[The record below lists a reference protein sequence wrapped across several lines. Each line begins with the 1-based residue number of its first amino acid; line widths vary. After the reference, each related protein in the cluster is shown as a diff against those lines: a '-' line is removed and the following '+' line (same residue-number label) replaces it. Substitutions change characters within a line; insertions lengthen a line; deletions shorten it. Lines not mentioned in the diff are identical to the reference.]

1 MRELPSPQEVL
12 KLFEQ
17 DPQRT
22 FRLRELVLELGLR
35 SSQARELKSL
45 LKDLARS
52 KKLVYLKKNHYA
64 LIHKDRHA
72 ASETGGRS
80 LPTGRSSASEPHAGE
95 GRTEDPNTGG
105 PRYRSPNVVSGRLI
119 GHHDGYGFV
128 VPDVP
133 LVGTD
138 LDIFI
143 PPDGMGSALH
153 GDRVEVH
160 FQRSTKG
167 FKGEG
172 RMEGRVIQVTE
183 RAQKTVVGQFHLGP
197 RYNYVRPFDQRIPF
211 EIVIPPGQEFP
222 GAEVGLPTPSE
233 QGEPTPAGVERHSPV
248 QRTGGPLMEGQGA
261 YIPTKT
267 VGTYAPPEKVAS
279 RAPLTLGPSLPRV
292 RGELVSQ
299 GGLSRHR
306 QFGGESE
313 GRSAVAPASRR
324 QTPRD
329 LDGLIVDVEITNYP
343 RPSALPRGRVI
354 EVLGRREEFGVD
366 VEIMIRKFHLPHRFP
381 AEVLAEAS
389 AAPQYIPERDRE
401 FRRDFRGLPIVT
413 IDGETAKDFDDA
425 VYVERLAWGN
435 YLLHVHIADV
445 AHYVRPGSALDRE
458 ARLRGTSV
466 YFPDRAVP
474 MLPLELSNGICSLNP
489 HVDRLVMSALLEFD
503 PEGRL
508 VKYELLPGIIRSAER
523 MTYKAVR
530 DILAGE
536 PAACQRYAPLVANFR
551 LMEELARLLARR
563 REDRGSID
571 FDLPEPEIEFDEHGR
586 MTGITR
592 SERNFAHRIIEEF
605 MLAANEAV
613 ASYLEGKGIPSLY
626 RIHEKP
632 DAKKVIEFEEIAA
645 TFGYTLG
652 IELPAARRTRLRLRD
667 ERDRYPRFHETLE
680 GELKISPYNYQRLTK
695 RLEGKPEERILS
707 YLMLRSLKQARYS
720 EENVGHFAL
729 AAPTYTHFTSPI
741 RRYPDLIVH
750 RILKAALTQEG
761 GRVRVA
767 PREDGHRP
775 TTASAERSSAARS
788 CGKPPA
794 FRAEPSPWSL
804 SARAGRLSL
813 PARAERPSPE
823 ARLAERQSLSAHQAA
838 EPQAVQG
845 RKERDLD
852 NTGRWPPLP
861 GAAFVQPEELHALG
875 LETSESERRAADAE
889 RELIEWKKVSFMA
902 EHIGD
907 EFEALII
914 TLIKYG
920 FFVELT
926 DLFVEGFVPLSSL
939 EDDYYV
945 YRERLRA
952 IIGQHSKRAFCLG
965 ERIRVCLVR
974 IDRSENKLEFS
985 VAK

>member
-1 MRELPSPQEVL
+1 MREFPSPLEVL

-22 FRLRELVLELGLR
+22 FRLRELVIELGLR

-64 LIHKDRHA
+64 LIHKGRHA
-72 ASETGGRS
+72 ASESVAAVSDRRGGGQRPPLQTANS
-80 LPTGRSSASEPHAGE
+80 L
-95 GRTEDPNTGG
+95 
-105 PRYRSPNVVSGRLI
+105 NVVSGRLI
-119 GHHDGYGFV
+119 GHRDGYGFV

-133 LVGTD
+133 LHGTD

-153 GDRVEVH
+153 GDRVRVH
-160 FQRSTKG
+160 VQRAAKG
-167 FKGEG
+167 FRGEG
-172 RMEGRVIQVTE
+172 RMEGRIIQVTE
-183 RAQKTVVGQFHLGP
+183 RAQKTVVGQFHSSP
-197 RYNYVRPFDQRIPF
+197 HYNYVMPFDQRIPF
-211 EIVIPPGQEFP
+211 EIVIPRGQEFP
-222 GAEVGLPTPSE
+222 DVGAVR
-233 QGEPTPAGVERHSPV
+233 EP
-248 QRTGGPLMEGQGA
+248 PLH
-261 YIPTKT
+261 
-267 VGTYAPPEKVAS
+267 
-279 RAPLTLGPSLPRV
+279 
-292 RGELVSQ
+292 
-299 GGLSRHR
+299 RHR

-313 GRSAVAPASRR
+313 GRSAIAAVSDRR
-324 QTPRD
+324 TARE

-343 RPSALPRGRVI
+343 RPAALPRGRVI

-366 VEIMIRKFHLPHRFP
+366 VEIVIRKFHLPHRFP
-381 AEVLAEAS
+381 ADVLAEAS

-401 FRRDFRGLPIVT
+401 VRRDFRGLPIVT

-474 MLPLELSNGICSLNP
+474 MLPLELSNGISSLNP
-489 HVDRLVMSALLEFD
+489 HVDRLVMSALLEID

-508 VKYELLPGIIRSAER
+508 VEYELLPGIIRSAER
-523 MTYKAVR
+523 MTYTAVR

-536 PAACQRYAPLVANFR
+536 PAACQRYAALIPDFKR
-551 LMEELARLLARR
+551 MEELARLLNRR

-645 TFGYTLG
+645 TFGYSLG

-667 ERDRYPRFHETLE
+667 ERDRYPRFHEAIE
-680 GELKISPYNYQRLTK
+680 GELKISPFDFQRLTK

-750 RILKAALTQEG
+750 RILKAALAQEG
-761 GRVRVA
+761 GSVRTIREQGIGNREQGVGNRIRGEGLRAPTRPDAQGRVVPGVSPFVLRTRAPSGIPALSPLGERVD
-767 PREDGHRP
+767 RTGVF
-775 TTASAERSSAARS
+775 SSRGGPVEGVS
-788 CGKPPA
+788 
-794 FRAEPSPWSL
+794 
-804 SARAGRLSL
+804 SL
-813 PARAERPSPE
+813 PAANRPLE
-823 ARLAERQSLSAHQAA
+823 VDDSLL
-838 EPQAVQG
+838 
-845 RKERDLD
+845 RERDAHPAGAGGE
-852 NTGRWPPLP
+852 TPAAQLP
-861 GAAFVQPEELHALG
+861 GAAFVHPEELHALG

-902 EHIGD
+902 QHVGD
-907 EFEALII
+907 EFEGLII
-914 TLIKYG
+914 SLSKQG

-926 DLFVEGFVPLSSL
+926 DLFVEGFVPISSF
-939 EDDYYV
+939 DDDTYV
-945 YRERLRA
+945 YRERLGA
-952 IIGQHSKRAFCLG
+952 IIGQQSKRAFRLG
-965 ERIRVCLVR
+965 QSLRVCLVR
-974 IDRSENKLEFS
+974 VDRSQNKLEFS
-985 VAK
+985 VEE

>member
-1 MRELPSPQEVL
+1 MLRVFSGQRRGGWYTRRGAPMREVPSQQEVL
-12 KLFEQ
+12 RLFAR

-35 SSQARELKSL
+35 SSQARELKSV
-45 LKDLARS
+45 LKDLTRGR
-52 KKLVYLKKNHYA
+52 KLVYLKKNHYA
-64 LIHKDRHA
+64 LVHKGRHA
-72 ASETGGRS
+72 ASEAVAAVSDRRG
-80 LPTGRSSASEPHAGE
+80 A
-95 GRTEDPNTGG
+95 G
-105 PRYRSPNVVSGRLI
+105 PRDRSGQRPPLQTQKSHNVVTGRLI
-119 GHHDGYGFV
+119 GQRAGYGFV

-133 LVGTD
+133 LAGTD

-160 FQRSTKG
+160 VQRSTKSS
-167 FKGEG
+167 KGEP

-183 RAQKTVVGQFHLGP
+183 RAQKTVVGQFHCGP
-197 RYNYVRPFDQRIPF
+197 EYNYVMPFDQRIPF
-211 EIVIPPGQEFP
+211 EIVIPHGQEFP
-222 GAEVGLPTPSE
+222 GVGAVR
-233 QGEPTPAGVERHSPV
+233 EPTDDVGAVREP
-248 QRTGGPLMEGQGA
+248 PLH
-261 YIPTKT
+261 
-267 VGTYAPPEKVAS
+267 
-279 RAPLTLGPSLPRV
+279 
-292 RGELVSQ
+292 
-299 GGLSRHR
+299 RHR
-306 QFGGESE
+306 QFGGESK
-313 GRSAVAPASRR
+313 GRSAVVVAGTQLRGQDARATAGETPAPHPLHGDRR
-324 QTPRD
+324 TARD
-329 LDGLIVDVEITNYP
+329 LDGLIVDVEITTYP
-343 RPSALPRGRVI
+343 RPAALPRGRVV
-354 EVLGRREEFGVD
+354 EVLGRRDEFGVD

-381 AEVLAEAS
+381 PEVLAEAD

-401 FRRDFRGLPIVT
+401 VRRDFRSPPIVT

-489 HVDRLVMSALLEFD
+489 HVDRLVMSALMEID

-508 VKYELLPGIIRSAER
+508 VECELLPGIIRNAER
-523 MTYKAVR
+523 MTYTAVR

-536 PAACQRYAPLVANFR
+536 PTACQRYAALIPNFK

-632 DAKKVIEFEEIAA
+632 DVKKVIEFEEIAA
-645 TFGYTLG
+645 TFGYSLG
-652 IELPAARRTRLRLRD
+652 IELPPARRARLRLRD
-667 ERDRYPRFHETLE
+667 ERDRTPRFHEAVE
-680 GELKISPYNYQRLTK
+680 GELKISPFNYQRLTK

-750 RILKAALTQEG
+750 RILKAALAREG
-761 GRVRVA
+761 GAVRVVLGG
-767 PREDGHRP
+767 EGLRP
-775 TTASAERSSAARS
+775 AAS
-788 CGKPPA
+788 
-794 FRAEPSPWSL
+794 
-804 SARAGRLSL
+804 
-813 PARAERPSPE
+813 
-823 ARLAERQSLSAHQAA
+823 
-838 EPQAVQG
+838 
-845 RKERDLD
+845 
-852 NTGRWPPLP
+852 TG
-861 GAAFVQPEELHALG
+861 AL
-875 LETSESERRAADAE
+875 
-889 RELIEWKKVSFMA
+889 
-902 EHIGD
+902 
-907 EFEALII
+907 
-914 TLIKYG
+914 
-920 FFVELT
+920 
-926 DLFVEGFVPLSSL
+926 
-939 EDDYYV
+939 
-945 YRERLRA
+945 
-952 IIGQHSKRAFCLG
+952 
-965 ERIRVCLVR
+965 
-974 IDRSENKLEFS
+974 
-985 VAK
+985 